1 MKAICLEVRERRD
14 LASKVKIRYE
24 HLVKSLGDIKTFD
37 EESKIPSHAYH
48 LVQLAQDKAELV
60 DQSQT
65 LVRRLETEE
74 RELLGLRQAKAMM
87 MNSNEKYRY
96 RKSRRAGYAS

>member
-14 LASKVKIRYE
+14 QAAKVKIRYD

-37 EESKIPSHAYH
+37 DESKIPSHAYH

-60 DQSQT
+60 DQSEV
-65 LVRRLETEE
+65 LAKRLEKEE
-74 RELLGLRQAKAMM
+74 RELLGLEQAMSMLK
-87 MNSNEKYRY
+87 NSNGKYR
-96 RKSRRAGYAS
+96 